1 MESEGYTV
9 EQMGRESDLK
19 KGNYRNLVVAEGFM
33 GIYQIL
39 SEKGLLLY

>member
-9 EQMGRESDLK
+9 EQMGRKFDLK
-19 KGNYRNLVVAEGFM
+19 KGNYRNLVVAQGFM

>member
-9 EQMGRESDLK
+9 EQMGRGFDLK

-33 GIYQIL
+33 GVYEIL
-39 SEKGLLLY
+39 SE

>member
-9 EQMGRESDLK
+9 EQMGIVFDLK

-33 GIYQIL
+33 GIYEIL
-39 SEKGLLLY
+39 SE

>member
-1 MESEGYTV
+1 M
-9 EQMGRESDLK
+9 EQMGREFDLK